1 MRTDATRTEVHTR
14 LERLLAPY
22 LWSGVQIVKPGGF
35 PEEQVAVNI
44 IARDA
49 ILSKRPQQYNA
60 INFQSRGG
68 AYREHKRLWNRCKTS
83 HVNDFTS
90 VWQGGKL

>member
-1 MRTDATRTEVHTR
+1 MRNDATRTEVHT
-14 LERLLAPY
+14 LLVRLLAPY
-22 LWSGVQIVKPGGF
+22 LWSGVPIVKLGGS
-35 PEEQVAVNI
+35 PEGQVAVNI

-49 ILSKRPQQYNA
+49 ILSKKPQKYNA
-60 INFQSRGG
+60 INFQSRGR